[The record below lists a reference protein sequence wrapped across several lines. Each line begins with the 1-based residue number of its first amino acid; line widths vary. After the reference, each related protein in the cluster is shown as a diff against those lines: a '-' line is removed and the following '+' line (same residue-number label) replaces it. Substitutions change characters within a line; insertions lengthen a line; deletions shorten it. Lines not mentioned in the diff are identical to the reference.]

1 MSFGPQEICRACG
14 KINYEGRIVC
24 NKCEEPW
31 DPGDPREAR
40 EIERHDAY
48 EQADIAKEDRT

>member
-1 MSFGPQEICRACG
+1 MSFGPQEICRVCG

-31 DPGDPREAR
+31 DFDLEPLPAAPQSPDTA
-40 EIERHDAY
+40 HDRSS
-48 EQADIAKEDRT
+48 EVK

>member
-1 MSFGPQEICRACG
+1 MSFGPQEICRVCG

-31 DPGDPREAR
+31 SPGEYDPALDGP
-40 EIERHDAY
+40 HGS
-48 EQADIAKEDRT
+48 DIAKVIEE